1 MVRFRL
7 NELLVLLLREH
18 GYSDRRPVVS
28 GKGAQQVRAAIE
40 YINAHLYEDISLPG
54 IAAAV
59 GMSPNYFS
67 ALFRQVS
74 DVTLWGYITDKRI
87 GAAIQLLTNKHCNAS
102 LLEIATRCGFNN
114 TANFNK
120 AFRKATG
127 ATPSEY
133 RKLYDLP
140 L

>member
-1 MVRFRL
+1 MVRSRL

-87 GAAIQLLTNKHCNAS
+87 GAAIQLLTDKHCNAS
-102 LLEIATRCGFNN
+102 MLEIATRSGYNN
-114 TANFNK
+114 TASFKK
-120 AFRKATG
+120 AFCKATG
-127 ATPSEY
+127 ITPGEY
-133 RKLYDLP
+133 RELYDLSP
-140 L
+140 